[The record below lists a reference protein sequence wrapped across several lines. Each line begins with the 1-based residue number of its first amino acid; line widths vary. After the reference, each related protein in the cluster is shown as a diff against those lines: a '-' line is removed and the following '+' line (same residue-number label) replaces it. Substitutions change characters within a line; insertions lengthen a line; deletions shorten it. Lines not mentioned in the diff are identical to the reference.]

1 MSNYNNKSY
10 GSTEYYEEELKQKT
24 LIAELVKEAVRSR
37 LAQTNCNYL
46 MEELSVAVLS
56 TADSVKWATQELENA
71 KAKEKGGV
79 DNENN

>member
-10 GSTEYYEEELKQKT
+10 DSTEYYEEELKQKT
-24 LIAELVKEAVRSR
+24 LIAELVKEAARSR
-37 LAQTNCNYL
+37 LAQANCTYS

-56 TADSVKWATQELENA
+56 TADSVKWAKQELENA

-79 DNENN
+79 GNENH